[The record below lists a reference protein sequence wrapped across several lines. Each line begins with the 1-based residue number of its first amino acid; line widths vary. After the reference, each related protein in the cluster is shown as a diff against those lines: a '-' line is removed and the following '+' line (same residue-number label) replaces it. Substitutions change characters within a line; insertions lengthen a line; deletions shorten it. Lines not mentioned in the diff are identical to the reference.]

1 MNKPH
6 YFIGLMSGTSADGIE
21 ACLVKPEDKSME
33 LVGRLSYPLPHAD
46 ELQALNHSQ
55 QISLT
60 QLSQLQRDLG
70 EAFAQAA
77 LNLIYQHELQ
87 PADITAIGSHG
98 HTLFHAP
105 ELGMS
110 LQIGHPAII
119 AKRTGISTYGDF
131 RVDDMALGG
140 QGAPLAPLFHQAWL
154 HSHNIQQAW
163 MVNIGGMANVSL
175 ITPHQ
180 PLQGWDTGPGN
191 SLMDEICQQ
200 YFNCAFDD
208 QGQLAA
214 SVAPNQ
220 VWLAQLLD
228 DPYFSQPPPKS
239 TGRDYFN
246 QAWLRECLP
255 AEAWQAPQQ
264 LLSTLNALT
273 VYTIAQAV
281 NSINAPVII
290 CGGGSLNRTLIQ
302 RLQDKLANQ
311 LATHT
316 VETTQDYQTDP
327 LAIEGMLCAWLA
339 QQAWLGNKV
348 DLTSVTGSEKPMILG
363 GCWQG
368 K

>member
-1 MNKPH
+1 
-6 YFIGLMSGTSADGIE
+6 MSGTSADGIE
-21 ACLVKPEDKSME
+21 ACLVCFEPQTIK
-33 LVGRLSYPLPHAD
+33 LVGRYTHPLPHAK
-46 ELQALNHSQ
+46 LLKNLNHQ
-55 QISLT
+55 PLISLP
-60 QLSQLQRDLG
+60 QLAQLERDLG

-77 LNLIYQHELQ
+77 LNLIHQHGLQ
-87 PADITAIGSHG
+87 PSDITAIGSHG

-119 AKRTGISTYGDF
+119 AKRTSIITYGDF

-154 HSHNIQQAW
+154 HSHNIKKAW
-163 MVNIGGMANVSL
+163 MVNIGGIANVSF
-175 ITPHQ
+175 ITPDQ

-200 YFNCAFDD
+200 YFDRSFDD
-208 QGQLAA
+208 QGKLAA
-214 SVAPNQ
+214 STAPNPA
-220 VWLAQLLD
+220 WLSQLLD
-228 DPYFSQPPPKS
+228 DPYFSQPAPKS
-239 TGRDYFN
+239 TGRDTFN
-246 QAWLRECLP
+246 QAWLEKRLP
-255 AEAWQAPQQ
+255 AEAWQAPYE

-273 VYTIAQAV
+273 VHTIAQAV
-281 NSINAPVII
+281 HSLNAPVII

-302 RLQDKLANQ
+302 RLQDELTNQ
-311 LATHT
+311 S
-316 VETTQDYQTDP
+316 VQTTQDFLTDP

-348 DLTSVTGSEKPMILG
+348 DLTGVSGCEKPMILG

-368 K
+368 N